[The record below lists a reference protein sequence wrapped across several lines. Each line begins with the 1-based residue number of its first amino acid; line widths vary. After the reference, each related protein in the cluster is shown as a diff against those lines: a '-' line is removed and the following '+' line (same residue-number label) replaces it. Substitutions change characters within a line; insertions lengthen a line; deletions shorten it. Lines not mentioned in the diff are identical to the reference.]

1 MGETSNMCP
10 NLNDQKQFR
19 LNKINKV
26 KNYLICE
33 IREGELKA
41 Q

>member
-10 NLNDQKQFR
+10 NLNDQKQFT

-26 KNYLICE
+26 KNYLIYE
-33 IREGELKA
+33 IREGELIS
-41 Q
+41 

>member
-10 NLNDQKQFR
+10 NLNDYKQFR

-26 KNYLICE
+26 KNYLIYE
-33 IREGELKA
+33 IREGELMS
-41 Q
+41 